1 MRGARRVGEE
11 AREGGGEGRERGV
24 AARGGGTVRAQHDG
38 IRAGTQ
44 PSLRSERRDAF
55 GDVSVRNGGSVI
67 AGEHEAIVQI
77 YPSTGTIV
85 LLC

>member
-1 MRGARRVGEE
+1 MGGGNGGGIVRGARRVGEE

-55 GDVSVRNGGSVI
+55 GDVSYETVDR
-67 AGEHEAIVQI
+67 
-77 YPSTGTIV
+77 
-85 LLC
+85 